1 MKKTQK
7 AFQLAKE
14 RYAAL
19 GVDLDAAMARLENVQ
34 ISLHCWQGDDL
45 YGFESAGGLTDGGI
59 LTTGNYPGRART
71 PDELR
76 ADADKA
82 LSFIPGTHRFNIH
95 AMYLESGG
103 KKVDRDAIE
112 PKHFANWIDWAK
124 ERGLGLDFNPTYF
137 SHPLAAD
144 GFTLASTDKGK
155 RDFWIEHGK
164 RCRKVGEAMGKALGT
179 PSVVNFWMP
188 DGFKDIPADRLSPRR
203 LMKESLDEIFARKI
217 SPKHELD
224 AVECKL
230 FGIGSECYVV
240 GSHEFFMGYAVANKK
255 LPTIDSGHFHPTEQI
270 ADKFSALSLYVGDFQ
285 LHVSRGVRWDSDHV
299 VIWNDELRQIAEELV
314 RCDLLGRAHIGLDY
328 FDATVNRVGAWTIG
342 VRATLK
348 AILAALCDP
357 IAELRRRETAGDF
370 TGRLA
375 LLEEMKSMPFGA
387 VWDYYCE
394 SKDVPVGTAWIDEMR
409 KYEKNVQLKR
419 G

>member
-1 MKKTQK
+1 MKNSEKL
-7 AFQLAKE
+7 FNLAKE
-14 RYAAL
+14 QYAAL
-19 GVDLDAAMARLENVQ
+19 GVDVDAALSRLEKVK

-71 PDELR
+71 PEELR

-82 LSFIPGTHRFNIH
+82 LSFIPGKHRLNVH
-95 AMYLESGG
+95 AIYLETGG

-124 ERGLGLDFNPTYF
+124 ERELGLDFNPSYF

-144 GFTLASTDKGK
+144 GFTLSSADKGK
-155 RDFWIEHGK
+155 REFWIEHGK
-164 RCRKVGEAMGKALGT
+164 RCRKIGEAFGKALSS

-188 DGFKDIPADRLSPRR
+188 DGYKDIPADRLAPRR
-203 LMKESLDEIFARKI
+203 RMEEALDEIFARKI

-230 FGIGSECYVV
+230 FGIGSESYVV
-240 GSHEFFMGYAVANKK
+240 GSHEFFMGYALKNKK
-255 LPTIDSGHFHPTEQI
+255 VLTLDSGHFHPTEQI
-270 ADKFSALSLYVGDFQ
+270 ADKFSALSLFINEFQ

-299 VIWNDELRQIAEELV
+299 VIWNDELRSIAEELV
-314 RCDLLGRAHIGLDY
+314 RNNLLERAHIGLDY
-328 FDATVNRVGAWTIG
+328 FDATVNRIGAWTIG
-342 VRATLK
+342 VRAMLK
-348 AILAALCDP
+348 ALLSALLDP
-357 IAELRRRETAGDF
+357 LSELRRCEDAGDF

-375 LLEEMKSMPFGA
+375 LLEEMKSMPFAA
-387 VWDYYCE
+387 VWNYYCE
-394 SKDVPVGTAWIDEMR
+394 KQSVPVGTAWIDEMR

>member
-1 MKKTQK
+1 MRKTEK
-7 AFQLAKE
+7 AFSLAKE
-14 RYAAL
+14 QYAKL
-19 GVDLDAAMARLENVQ
+19 GVDVDAALSQLEKVK

-82 LSFIPGTHRFNIH
+82 LSFIPGKHRLNVH
-95 AMYLESGG
+95 AIYLETGG

-124 ERGLGLDFNPTYF
+124 ERGLGLDFNPSYF

-144 GFTLASTDKGK
+144 GFTLASADKGK
-155 RDFWIEHGK
+155 REFWIEHGK
-164 RCRKVGEAMGKALGT
+164 RCRKIGEAFGKALAS

-188 DGFKDIPADRLSPRR
+188 DGYKDIPADRLAPRR
-203 LMKESLDEIFARKI
+203 RMADALDEIFSRKI
-217 SPKHELD
+217 SPKYELD

-230 FGIGSECYVV
+230 FGIGSESYVV
-240 GSHEFFMGYAVANKK
+240 GSHEFFMGYAMKNNKV
-255 LPTIDSGHFHPTEQI
+255 LTLDSGHFHPTEQI
-270 ADKFSALSLYVGDFQ
+270 ADKFSAISLYVKEFQ

-299 VIWNDELRQIAEELV
+299 VIWNDELRSIAEELV
-314 RCDLLGRAHIGLDY
+314 RNDLLERAHIGLDY
-328 FDATVNRVGAWTIG
+328 FDATVNRIGAWTIG
-342 VRATLK
+342 VRAMLK
-348 AILAALCDP
+348 ALLSALLDP
-357 IAELRRRETAGDF
+357 LAELRRCENDGDY

-375 LLEEMKSMPFGA
+375 LLEEMKTMPLAA

-394 SKDVPVGTAWIDEMR
+394 KQSVPVGTAWIDEMR
-409 KYEKNVQLKR
+409 KYEKNVQFKR

>member
-1 MKKTQK
+1 MRKTEK
-7 AFQLAKE
+7 AFSLAKE
-14 RYAAL
+14 QYAKL
-19 GVDLDAAMARLENVQ
+19 GVDVDAALSQLEKVK

-82 LSFIPGTHRFNIH
+82 LSFIPGKHRLNVH
-95 AMYLESGG
+95 AIYLETGG

-124 ERGLGLDFNPTYF
+124 ERGLGLDFNPSYF

-144 GFTLASTDKGK
+144 GFTLASADKGK
-155 RDFWIEHGK
+155 REFWIEHGK
-164 RCRKVGEAMGKALGT
+164 RCRKIGEAFGKALAS

-188 DGFKDIPADRLSPRR
+188 DGYKDIPADRLAPRR
-203 LMKESLDEIFARKI
+203 RMADALDEIFSRKI
-217 SPKHELD
+217 SPKYELD

-230 FGIGSECYVV
+230 FGIGSESYVV
-240 GSHEFFMGYAVANKK
+240 GSHEFFMGYAMKNNKV
-255 LPTIDSGHFHPTEQI
+255 LTLDSGHFHPTEQI
-270 ADKFSALSLYVGDFQ
+270 ADKFSAISLYVKEFQ

-299 VIWNDELRQIAEELV
+299 VIWNDELRSIAEELV
-314 RCDLLGRAHIGLDY
+314 RSDLLERAHIGLDY
-328 FDATVNRVGAWTIG
+328 FDATVNRIGAWTIG
-342 VRATLK
+342 VRAMLK
-348 AILAALCDP
+348 ALLSALLDP
-357 IAELRRRETAGDF
+357 LAELRRCENDGDY

-375 LLEEMKSMPFGA
+375 LLEEMKTMPLAA

-394 SKDVPVGTAWIDEMR
+394 KQSVPVGTAWIDEMR
-409 KYEKNVQLKR
+409 KYEKNVQFKR

>member
-1 MKKTQK
+1 MRKTEK
-7 AFQLAKE
+7 AFSLAKE
-14 RYAAL
+14 QYAKL
-19 GVDLDAAMARLENVQ
+19 GVDADAALERLERVK

-82 LSFIPGTHRFNIH
+82 LSFIPGKHRFNIH
-95 AMYLESGG
+95 AMYSETGG

-144 GFTLASTDKGK
+144 GLTLASPDKGK

-164 RCRKVGEAMGKALGT
+164 RCRKIGEAMGKALST
-179 PSVVNFWMP
+179 PAVVNFWMP
-188 DGFKDIPADRLSPRR
+188 DGYKDIPADRLAPRR
-203 LMKESLDEIFARKI
+203 RMAESLDEIFSRKI

-240 GSHEFFMGYAVANKK
+240 GSHEFFMGYAIKNKK
-255 LPTIDSGHFHPTEQI
+255 ALTLDSGHFHPTEQI
-270 ADKFSALSLYVGDFQ
+270 ADKFSALSLYVSEFQ

-299 VIWNDELRQIAEELV
+299 VIWNDELRSIAEELV
-314 RCDLLGRAHIGLDY
+314 RNDLLERAHIGLDY
-328 FDATVNRVGAWTIG
+328 FDATVNRIGAWTIG

-348 AILAALCDP
+348 AILAALLDP
-357 IAELRRRETAGDF
+357 LAELRRLELAGDF

-375 LLEEMKSMPFGA
+375 LLEEMKSMPLAA
-387 VWDYYCE
+387 VWNYYCE
-394 SKDVPVGTAWIDEMR
+394 KQSVPVGTAWIDEMR
-409 KYEKNVQLKR
+409 KYEKNVQFKR